1 EGRAEAYFEDLV
13 ARIPEDIAILWTGPT
28 VRSLTVDK
36 ADLKRFRELI
46 GRDPLFWDNT
56 LYARSLEVN
65 RYGGYTTHYP
75 GKVRMCNLFEP
86 FDTYKPSD
94 FQRFNHG
101 AGMYVNG
108 ALSGEVYQIKY
119 ATVADYLWNPSAY
132 DPERSLW
139 KVLCRDYGVPVAR
152 QIIIFNDA
160 YYTFY
165 GTCRR
170 MELEG
175 VDAARIRQG
184 TRQLKHL
191 EKQLQQ
197 LIDRMDA
204 NHPLVKEL
212 SRYCEKQRQR
222 FAKLSAAGK

>member
-1 EGRAEAYFEDLV
+1 
-13 ARIPEDIAILWTGPT
+13 
-28 VRSLTVDK
+28 
-36 ADLKRFRELI
+36 
-46 GRDPLFWDNT
+46 
-56 LYARSLEVN
+56 
-65 RYGGYTTHYP
+65 
-75 GKVRMCNLFEP
+75 MCNLFEP
-86 FDTYKPSD
+86 FDTYKPPD

-108 ALSGEVYQIKY
+108 ALSGEIYQIKY
-119 ATVADYLWNPSAY
+119 ATVADYLWNSSAY

-139 KVLCRDYGVPVAR
+139 KILCRDYGVAIAR
-152 QIIIFNDA
+152 QLIIFNDA

-197 LIDRMDA
+197 LIEWMEA
-204 NHPLVKEL
+204 NHPLVAEL